1 MLKSLGLLTCYSGL
15 LCFQEEDLE
24 RCISESDQSD
34 KCVVTLNL
42 PMKGEYGLE
51 IYANDPA
58 KDGDT
63 YTHICQYFVHF
74 DSPDQQAKA
83 FYQEAPER
91 QMKAQPQATM
101 DQQKYAP
108 GSQMVRFFLF
118 HMRHVT
124 R

>member
-1 MLKSLGLLTCYSGL
+1 
-15 LCFQEEDLE
+15 
-24 RCISESDQSD
+24 
-34 KCVVTLNL
+34 
-42 PMKGEYGLE
+42 MKGEYGLE

-74 DSPDQQAKA
+74 DSPDVQAKA

-108 GSQMVRFFLF
+108 GSQMVRIFLIS
-118 HMRHVT
+118 HEKRHKKT
-124 R
+124 RLYYMGLVARKPVFRVSYKARLKPAFSATETS